1 MSAIKARFSG
11 WRRASKYEEAR
22 RRAVEQR
29 LASLRDWARDN
40 QEYVRALTSVGFTQ
54 DSWDYIQIR
63 NEKQAHRRQMLAE
76 YRLEQLFGR
85 RNYEETAYPLARLKA
100 AELRIGKPEL
110 PDVEPAPPLV
120 LVLPGEGE

>member
-1 MSAIKARFSG
+1 MER
-11 WRRASKYEEAR
+11 
-22 RRAVEQR
+22 R

-85 RNYEETAYPLARLKA
+85 RNYEETAEYPLARLKA
-100 AELRIGKPEL
+100 AERRIGKPEL
-110 PDVEPAPPLV
+110 PDIEPAPPLV
-120 LVLPGEGE
+120 LVHPHDEETQWEQ